1 MGISEGGMFRTEET
15 ASAKA
20 LSQDCARSDTGT
32 ARKSVRLQQGEEGKE
47 GRHTVRG
54 CQGRGNRLC

>member
-1 MGISEGGMFRTEET
+1 MGISEGGMFHTEDR

-47 GRHTVRG
+47 GRDKVRG
-54 CQGRGNRLC
+54 CQGLGNRPC

>member
-1 MGISEGGMFRTEET
+1 MGISEGGMFHTEET

-32 ARKSVRLQQGEEGKE
+32 ARKSVRLRQGEEEKE
-47 GRHTVRG
+47 ARDTVGGVRG
-54 CQGRGNRLC
+54 